1 MTAKLYNF
9 IASISRILNRM
20 TMGRHGET
28 LCGRMA
34 RERGHDCLFCN
45 VIGRLLRDPD
55 HCWKARIGELREAAQ
70 ESHSRRAS

>member
-1 MTAKLYNF
+1 MP
-9 IASISRILNRM
+9 RILRRILARVSRALNRVSGG
-20 TMGRHGET
+20 TPGET

-45 VIGRLLRDPD
+45 VIGWLLRDPD